1 MKHHETVVQQ
11 HFANDVSLTTPNSR
25 HRVIAEL
32 RRSDEIADGGMTG

>member
-11 HFANDVSLTTPNSR
+11 HFANDISLTTPNSG
-25 HRVIAEL
+25 HRVIEL